1 MAKVE
6 KVSVALTQDMAATVR
21 DAVES
26 GEFASSSE
34 VIRDA
39 LRDWKTKRVLAQL
52 QIDELRRLIA
62 EGHASGTGPWQG
74 ANATLTEIR
83 RRAGASQKA

>member
-1 MAKVE
+1 
-6 KVSVALTQDMAATVR
+6 MAAMVR
-21 DAVES
+21 EVVEN

-52 QIDELRRLIA
+52 QIDELRRLVA
-62 EGHASGTGPWQG
+62 ESHVSGTGPWQ
-74 ANATLTEIR
+74 AADATLTEIR
-83 RRAGASQKA
+83 RRSDASQKA